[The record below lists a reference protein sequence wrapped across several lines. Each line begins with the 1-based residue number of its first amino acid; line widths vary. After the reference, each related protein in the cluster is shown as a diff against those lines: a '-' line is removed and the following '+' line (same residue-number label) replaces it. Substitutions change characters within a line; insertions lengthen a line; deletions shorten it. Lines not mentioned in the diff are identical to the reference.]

1 MNPPAGLDEPVAL
14 TLRDVSRYLH
24 CHYMTVYHLVR
35 AGALPAFR
43 LGSDFRV
50 WRADLEKWIAAGGG
64 GSLQARQQR
73 PPADSS
79 VRASEKAAAQGR
91 AMSRGEILIVAGVVT
106 IPTAFAVVGLVWIC
120 IADPKHRGLGILF
133 VVVGAAVALAVGL
146 LTRGTLLLRRKPP
159 NDGGLVP

>member
-1 MNPPAGLDEPVAL
+1 MKKSRGRPTANKGPMNPPAGLDEPVAL

-64 GSLQARQQR
+64 GKS
-73 PPADSS
+73 
-79 VRASEKAAAQGR
+79 ASAPTKA
-91 AMSRGEILIVAGVVT
+91 T
-106 IPTAFAVVGLVWIC
+106 
-120 IADPKHRGLGILF
+120 RGLKHEGKRE
-133 VVVGAAVALAVGL
+133 G
-146 LTRGTLLLRRKPP
+146 RR
-159 NDGGLVP
+159 VR